1 MINCERF
8 QQPSLQIHK
17 MLAACS
23 ETRVEESSN
32 ALGAIL
38 YQQFT
43 KKKKTQIQ
51 DQDVYQLSDFI
62 LVSRSVKINKA
73 NYKFKYVTTLKHLQI

>member
-1 MINCERF
+1 
-8 QQPSLQIHK
+8 

-23 ETRVEESSN
+23 ETRVEVSSN

-43 KKKKTQIQ
+43 KKKKNTPRIQ

>member
-1 MINCERF
+1 
-8 QQPSLQIHK
+8 

-23 ETRVEESSN
+23 ETRVEVSSN
-32 ALGAIL
+32 AFGAIL
-38 YQQFT
+38 YWQFTT
-43 KKKKTQIQ
+43 KKKKTQTQ

>member
-1 MINCERF
+1 
-8 QQPSLQIHK
+8 

-23 ETRVEESSN
+23 ETRVEVSSN

-43 KKKKTQIQ
+43 KKTKTQIQ
-51 DQDVYQLSDFI
+51 HQDVYQLSDFI

>member
-1 MINCERF
+1 
-8 QQPSLQIHK
+8 
-17 MLAACS
+17 MLAGCS